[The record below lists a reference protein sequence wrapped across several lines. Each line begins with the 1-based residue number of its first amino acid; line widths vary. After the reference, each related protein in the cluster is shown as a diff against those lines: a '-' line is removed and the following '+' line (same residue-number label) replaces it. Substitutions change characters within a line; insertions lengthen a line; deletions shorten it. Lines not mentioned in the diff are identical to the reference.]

1 MVTTRRSAK
10 SPSKDSLNENKK
22 SRASPCARSNAS
34 SSVVNSEREDQMVLS
49 PGGKITPKKQRLS
62 SSSTGSKGQAKGS
75 ASKNQK
81 DKKDNT
87 PVRRSARVLLMT
99 TNKSSKTS
107 ADKSNDE
114 KMKQRKLKSD
124 SRVAIKVP
132 EPEAFVA
139 REAHSDAKKNGDL
152 RNNDLQRDLSK
163 DDDSDKLS
171 ENSQQKS
178 LIALE
183 DFEDEHLV
191 QASNPPHQ
199 EQLTKSD
206 NGEDDELENY
216 VRLAASGIDLTSK
229 KPTENPVVSHDGKA
243 DQGIL
248 QMHNVFDQLDS
259 GTRLRKKY
267 IDFEAR
273 KQGAII
279 RLSAGKSD
287 VNSEVNRVLQR
298 ARRVET
304 VAKQQR
310 AHDTNQK
317 IAGRKWFDMA
327 TDELTPELKRDFEL
341 IRLRNF
347 LDPKKFY
354 KSSDYKKGFPK
365 HFQVGTVIEGP
376 HEFKTSRIVKK
387 ARQATLTDEI
397 MADAD
402 VQKYTKRVYR
412 QIQEANID
420 ASESEDEISESEQSE
435 VEREESSATGPASKP
450 KGNKAL
456 HNQPFDEEMEL
467 SESSSESGESDTI
480 LEPKSTKIVKNQPF
494 DEALDLSGSFQDLN
508 SPHRE
513 LQPSDRMPHNSSHTT
528 PIYSDDAMVS
538 ADIKNK
544 PFDEEVVLSDSAES
558 VPSPKRQ
565 ASPDNI
571 LNSAEDLDKLAIP
584 SRETKPATSD
594 SKGLKEK
601 AISLTKTQA
610 ATLTDSPVQQHL
622 ESTSR
627 PSPQVKRTVQESA
640 SSSSSSESSSSESES
655 DEENVEEP
663 SDTDKPNSTTEG
675 NTAKPA
681 ALFDGLEYK
690 ESDFAHLK
698 VSAEVRELF
707 QYIGRY
713 KPQEI
718 ELEAQL
724 KCFIPEYIP
733 AVGEMDPFLKIP
745 RPDGEPDN
753 LGLKLL
759 DEPSLNQSDATVLD
773 LQLRAASKKKH
784 GDLIVRS
791 IENAEKSTLEIDRW
805 IKSITDLH
813 RTKPPPQVH
822 YTKTMPDVEMLMQM
836 WPEEFE
842 DLLTKVS
849 LPTSSLDLSLE
860 KYVRIICAILD
871 IPMYKNIYES
881 LHLLFTLFLEF
892 SNNQHFMNYDEATP
906 ASISASNPNNGV
918 SNAFRPDTA

>member
-1 MVTTRRSAK
+1 MRKATRNRF
-10 SPSKDSLNENKK
+10 KD
-22 SRASPCARSNAS
+22 A
-34 SSVVNSEREDQMVLS
+34 
-49 PGGKITPKKQRLS
+49 
-62 SSSTGSKGQAKGS
+62 GS
-75 ASKNQK
+75 
-81 DKKDNT
+81 DDNI
-87 PVRRSARVLLMT
+87 SY
-99 TNKSSKTS
+99 S
-107 ADKSNDE
+107 
-114 KMKQRKLKSD
+114 
-124 SRVAIKVP
+124 
-132 EPEAFVA
+132 
-139 REAHSDAKKNGDL
+139 
-152 RNNDLQRDLSK
+152 
-163 DDDSDKLS
+163 
-171 ENSQQKS
+171 
-178 LIALE
+178 
-183 DFEDEHLV
+183 
-191 QASNPPHQ
+191 
-199 EQLTKSD
+199 
-206 NGEDDELENY
+206 
-216 VRLAASGIDLTSK
+216 
-229 KPTENPVVSHDGKA
+229 
-243 DQGIL
+243 
-248 QMHNVFDQLDS
+248 
-259 GTRLRKKY
+259 
-267 IDFEAR
+267 
-273 KQGAII
+273 
-279 RLSAGKSD
+279 
-287 VNSEVNRVLQR
+287 
-298 ARRVET
+298 
-304 VAKQQR
+304 
-310 AHDTNQK
+310 
-317 IAGRKWFDMA
+317 
-327 TDELTPELKRDFEL
+327 
-341 IRLRNF
+341 
-347 LDPKKFY
+347 
-354 KSSDYKKGFPK
+354 
-365 HFQVGTVIEGP
+365 
-376 HEFKTSRIVKK
+376 
-387 ARQATLTDEI
+387 
-397 MADAD
+397 
-402 VQKYTKRVYR
+402 
-412 QIQEANID
+412 D

-435 VEREESSATGPASKP
+435 VEREESSATGTASKP

-513 LQPSDRMPHNSSHTT
+513 LQPSDRMPHNSSHTMPT
-528 PIYSDDAMVS
+528 YSDDEMIS

-571 LNSAEDLDKLAIP
+571 LDSAKDSDKLAFP
-584 SRETKPATSD
+584 SREPKPAMSD

-601 AISLTKTQA
+601 AISSEKTQT
-610 ATLTDSPVQQHL
+610 ATLKDSFVEQHL

-627 PSPQVKRTVQESA
+627 PSPQVKSTVQQSA

-918 SNAFRPDTA
+918 SNAFRPDTG